1 MIYLCTYK
9 SASSISHWFY
19 NNGDIYYVYVSHIPK
34 FYIYKINNMNVKR
47 FAYRKYV
54 PDRVWDIVEVAPNV
68 DIDNIVLN
76 KILNN
81 VES

>member
-1 MIYLCTYK
+1 
-9 SASSISHWFY
+9 
-19 NNGDIYYVYVSHIPK
+19 
-34 FYIYKINNMNVKR
+34 MNVKR